1 MRFLV
6 PGEPC
11 GRSPRTRP
19 PLTYKPPVEAAAGW
33 EPLAADQFR
42 TAALCPPPNPP
53 RSSLF
58 KSPVGAVQVAAD
70 SPGKPSRQAIS
81 VRRAGCSLRE
91 QTRAAVLARSFPL
104 QANRTAGPP
113 RTKVSHSPRGPWGQI
128 WRLTPHVGLLCQ
140 ASIPPSLVRR
150 TVCKRRAQCAERPA
164 AMWLRGPGYRSLPGG
179 RPAVR
184 RCLRHETW
192 RQQNSSR
199 RAGCNGHCRRLPLGR
214 LSEAAGNGPGCH
226 LGAMSPRG
234 IRR

>member
-19 PLTYKPPVEAAAGW
+19 PLTNKPPVEAATGW

-140 ASIPPSLVRR
+140 ASIPPNLVRR
-150 TVCKRRAQCAERPA
+150 AVQVPCTVCRAS
-164 AMWLRGPGYRSLPGG
+164 RSHVAQGSGLPL
-179 RPAVR
+179 P
-184 RCLRHETW
+184 
-192 RQQNSSR
+192 SR
-199 RAGCNGHCRRLPLGR
+199 RQARRPQILTSRYVAPTK
-214 LSEAAGNGPGCH
+214 
-226 LGAMSPRG
+226 
-234 IRR
+234 